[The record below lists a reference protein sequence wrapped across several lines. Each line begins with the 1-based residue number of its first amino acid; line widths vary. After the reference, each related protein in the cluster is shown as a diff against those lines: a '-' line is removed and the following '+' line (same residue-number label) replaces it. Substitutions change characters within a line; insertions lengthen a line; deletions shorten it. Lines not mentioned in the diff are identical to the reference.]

1 MEQPILTMWTER
13 TKRMESSK
21 SISKQIL
28 IMYFKGGTAAVIG
41 HCSTEY
47 VNKNI
52 KKAPVYY
59 KAYFSI
65 TNPYY

>member
-1 MEQPILTMWTER
+1 
-13 TKRMESSK
+13 
-21 SISKQIL
+21 
-28 IMYFKGGTAAVIG
+28 MYFKGGTAAVIG

>member
-1 MEQPILTMWTER
+1 MWVER
-13 TKRMESSK
+13 TKRMDNSK
-21 SISKQIL
+21 SISKKIL
-28 IMYFKGGTAAVIG
+28 IMYFKGGTVAVIE
-41 HCSTEY
+41 HCSTEP